1 MNTLAKESV
10 ENSRASQLRLA
21 FDSAFALPPSVASPP
36 GEDLLTI
43 RVAGDPYAIRLT
55 DIAEILTERRIV
67 AVPSVTPDLLGLAGI
82 HGGIVPVFGLSS
94 ILGYAPDPGSPRWM
108 VLCSSEE
115 PFALAFSDFEGYLR
129 LPTSALHA
137 DENFR
142 TTHEQVKYVNQID
155 QPQKNSIQ
163 SIDLTPREAEVRT
176 HLLEGRSNKE
186 IASLLNISPRTV
198 EVHKSR
204 VLEKLGQ
211 SSVISMI
218 RSTLLNG

>member
-94 ILGYAPDPGSPRWM
+94 ILGYGPDPGQPRWM
-108 VLCSSEE
+108 IICGAEE
-115 PFALAFSDFEGYLR
+115 PIALAFSDFEGYLR
-129 LPTSALHA
+129 LPASALHA
-137 DENFR
+137 DENLG
-142 TTHEQVKYVNQID
+142 TTREHVKYVNQVA
-155 QPQKNSIQ
+155 S
-163 SIDLTPREAEVRT
+163 TPDGVR
-176 HLLEGRSNKE
+176 
-186 IASLLNISPRTV
+186 A
-198 EVHKSR
+198 
-204 VLEKLGQ
+204 
-211 SSVISMI
+211 VISIPLIMASI
-218 RSTLLNG
+218 RNRISQHRPTKEL